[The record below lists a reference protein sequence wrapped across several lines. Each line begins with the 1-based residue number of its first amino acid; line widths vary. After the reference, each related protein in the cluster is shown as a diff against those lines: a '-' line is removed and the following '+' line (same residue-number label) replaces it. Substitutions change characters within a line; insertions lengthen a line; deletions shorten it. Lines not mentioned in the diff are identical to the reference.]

1 MRLKIG
7 AKLLLSFAAILAVT
21 ATVGF
26 VAITQITTIDDAD
39 THMYEKSVVALQ
51 SLTYVNQEVNYA
63 QWRLRDLML
72 TTDQALN
79 AKYKEEIAKL
89 RKDAAAEVE
98 KIGATL
104 DTPEGKRIFLLY
116 KNETAAYGPIFD
128 KMIEL
133 AVANRNDE
141 ALALLYGE
149 GAPIFDRRL
158 KALDEMT
165 AFKSKEA
172 NIVAESNTRIA
183 AAARTL
189 VIALLGVGLL
199 LSAAIGLLM
208 ARSLSRPIGEATA
221 IAGRIARGDLGAEVP
236 ETYLRRGDEIGAMA
250 KAFEEMLGNLAEI
263 ARGIQSAASNVAS
276 GSEQISSTAQQM
288 SQGATEQ
295 AASAEEV
302 SSSIEEMAS
311 TIKQNTDNSL
321 ATESIASKSAVSA
334 EKGGTSVT
342 EAVAAMND
350 IAGKIGIIEEI
361 ARQTNLLALN
371 AAIEAARAG
380 EAGKGFAVVASEV
393 RKLAERSQKAAG
405 EITQLSKETTAK
417 ASAAGELIRAIV
429 PDIKRT
435 SDLVQEISSA
445 SREQNTGADQISKA
459 MMQLDSVVQQNA
471 SASEEMASMAEELN
485 GQSEQLAQVVSF
497 FKLKGGAAPKE
508 GAGEPSGGGARPVAK
523 PDGKPAPKARTLAAG
538 RQGPQRTTA
547 IAPVAPKAGE
557 DEDFEEF

>member
-51 SLTYVNQEVNYA
+51 SLTFVNQAVNYA

-295 AASAEEV
+295 AASAEEGLAQLALSTFQVALLDHELPGMHGLVLGEYLRRNNPDIAVALVTGSDEPRLDKRSRALGITHIRKPFQPKDIWRARRDHAEAARERAVPVRRREDEDWGPPIARFADDLTGVFEVPGLSTRVGDTLVAAIKRKHSDMEV
-302 SSSIEEMAS
+302 S
-311 TIKQNTDNSL
+311 
-321 ATESIASKSAVSA
+321 VSA
-334 EKGGTSVT
+334 YPEKHPESASLDADIDALKAKVDAGATRAITQFFFDNDLYFRYIDRVR
-342 EAVAAMND
+342 AA
-350 IAGKIGIIEEI
+350 GITIPI
-361 ARQTNLLALN
+361 VPGILPVQNFKLAKN
-371 AAIEAARAG
+371 FAARAG
-380 EAGKGFAVVASEV
+380 AS
-393 RKLAERSQKAAG
+393 
-405 EITQLSKETTAK
+405 
-417 ASAAGELIRAIV
+417 V
-429 PDIKRT
+429 PDWLAAKF
-435 SDLVQEISSA
+435 E
-445 SREQNTGADQISKA
+445 G
-459 MMQLDSVVQQNA
+459 LDDD
-471 SASEEMASMAEELN
+471 
-485 GQSEQLAQVVSF
+485 
-497 FKLKGGAAPKE
+497 AAP
-508 GAGEPSGGGARPVAK
+508 GAQRPLR
-523 PDGKPAPKARTLAAG
+523 GR
-538 RQGPQRTTA
+538 RQGRGGP
-547 IAPVAPKAGE
+547 
-557 DEDFEEF
+557 